1 MTLAE
6 LLGTIQTA
14 DLPAL
19 ALVFDTAI
27 CEELLAVQDPTA
39 RHRVQPV
46 ALPAGRWFCC
56 ADVLTELH
64 GIFRP
69 IAARLD
75 PELAGAVQVLPMADV
90 IAMLPEPDPLP
101 FT

>member
-1 MTLAE
+1 MTLAD
-6 LLGTIQTA
+6 LLSALGTT
-14 DLPAL
+14 DLAAL
-19 ALVFDTAI
+19 ALVFDGAI
-27 CEELLAVQDPTA
+27 CEELLTAQDATA

-46 ALPAGRWFCC
+46 ALPDGRWFCC

-75 PELAGAVQVLPMADV
+75 PALASLVDVLPMADV
-90 IAMLPEPDPLP
+90 IAMLPPPERP
-101 FT
+101 FP